1 MQRWKRLIAFLLLN
15 VVVTALTMWVVLA
28 LWTRANPLPG
38 GVAESPAAPAA
49 PAGTGSGA
57 GAPPGAA
64 PTGVSASAGQM
75 EISLVIAAG
84 DLSGERV
91 QLRHIG
97 TQEISLAGWQLKDED
112 GAAFVFPAL
121 RMFSGGAVT
130 VYTRAGVNTVV
141 ELYWGLDQPA
151 WSSGETV
158 TLLDPDG
165 NAQATYIIP

>member
-1 MQRWKRLIAFLLLN
+1 MNRWKRLAVFLLLN
-15 VVVTALTMWVVLA
+15 VFVTALTMWVVLA
-28 LWTRANPLPG
+28 LWARANPLPG
-38 GVAESPAAPAA
+38 GGAEIPPAATAASPGAGGAAA
-49 PAGTGSGA
+49 PV
-57 GAPPGAA
+57 
-64 PTGVSASAGQM
+64 PTGIAASAGQL
-75 EISLVIAAG
+75 EIYLVIAAG

-112 GAAFVFPAL
+112 GNAYIFPAL

-141 ELYWGLDQPA
+141 ELYWGLERPV

-165 NAQATYIIP
+165 SAQATYVIP